1 MTNSFRDLSSSG
13 KDSYIILLIDFNSY
27 NKFIEFQNFS
37 IANYCCII
45 KCISCLVVLFSKK
58 VVSKLLNKQNI
69 SDFLKYLPIL
79 IILFGIFIRVSQYL
93 NNRALWGDEASL
105 ALNIVD
111 RSYLELLQPL
121 DRNQAAPPG
130 FLWIEKLSTQI
141 FGNNE
146 YSLRLFPLIAGI
158 VSLIAFYKLGKWTVS
173 TIPEKIVSRI
183 TLSIALIL
191 FACLRY
197 TLYYATEVKQYSSDV
212 MIALLLCLLLIP
224 LREQVLNIRR
234 ILLLGILGGVA
245 IWFSHPV
252 IFVLAGIELANLI
265 LTSAQQRKAILINRL
280 PTYLIWLISFGFM
293 YFLTIARVMQN
304 NKLQSAWGDEYP
316 KTVFDLIWLLDS
328 FGRFF
333 YRPLGFSAI
342 FDGIAI
348 LAFVVGSIFFIK
360 KKPEKFL
367 ILMSPVLAT
376 LAATYLHK
384 YPFRGRLI
392 LFLAPFFILVIAEG
406 ITFLLSNFTHSKQRK
421 YFVIGGIT
429 LACLLIVP
437 SLVRAGTFVF
447 YPETKHEIRPV
458 IEYIKTHQKPGDGIY
473 IGDGGPADQFEYY
486 AEKYGY
492 SQSDYAR
499 GYLSELVNA
508 ERFSEEGW
516 QQFKTQSSQLKNKQR
531 VWFVFPGLNKK
542 KEPFVKLH
550 LDRIG
555 KQLDYFS
562 QPGAFTYL
570 YQLNDP

>member
-1 MTNSFRDLSSSG
+1 MSNLPH
-13 KDSYIILLIDFNSY
+13 K
-27 NKFIEFQNFS
+27 ENFS
-37 IANYCCII
+37 
-45 KCISCLVVLFSKK
+45 V
-58 VVSKLLNKQNI
+58 
-69 SDFLKYLPIL
+69 FLKYSALLIIIFGIL
-79 IILFGIFIRVSQYL
+79 IRVAQYL
-93 NNRALWGDEASL
+93 SNRALWGDEASL
-105 ALNIVD
+105 ALNIVN

-130 FLWIEKLSTQI
+130 FLWSEKLFTQLL
-141 FGNNE
+141 GNNE
-146 YSLRLFPLIAGI
+146 YSLRLFPLISGI
-158 VSLIAFYKLGKWTVS
+158 VSLIAVYKLGKWAGS
-173 TIPEKIVSRI
+173 AIALPM
-183 TLSIALIL
+183 ALIL

-212 MIALLLCLLLIP
+212 MISLLLCLLLIP
-224 LREQVLNIRR
+224 LREQMLNIRR
-234 ILLLGILGGVA
+234 VLLIGIWGGVA

-252 IFVLAGIELANLI
+252 IFVLAGIESANLI

-280 PTYLIWLISFGFM
+280 PAYFIWLISFGFM
-293 YFLTIARVMQN
+293 YFLTIARVMEN
-304 NKLQSAWGDEYP
+304 NSLQSAWGDEYP
-316 KTVFDLIWLLDS
+316 KTVFDVMWLLDS

-333 YRPLGFSAI
+333 YRPLGFSTI

-348 LAFVVGSIFFIK
+348 LAFVIGCGFFIK
-360 KKPEKFL
+360 NKPSKFL
-367 ILMSPVLAT
+367 ILMFPVFVT
-376 LAATYLHK
+376 LAASYLHK

-392 LFLAPFFILVIAEG
+392 LFLVPFFILVIAEG
-406 ITFLLSNFTHSKQRK
+406 IAFLITKFNHSKRHK
-421 YFVIGGIT
+421 YFVITGIT

-458 IEYIKTHQKPGDGIY
+458 IEYIKTHQKSEDGIY

-486 AEKYGY
+486 AGKYGY

-516 QQFKTQSSQLKNKQR
+516 QKFKNQSSQLQNKQR
-531 VWFVFPGLNKK
+531 VWFVFSGLNKK
-542 KEPFVKLH
+542 KEVLVQPH

-555 KQLDYFS
+555 KQVDYFS

-570 YQLNDP
+570 YQLK